1 MAFIKIYKKYLTI
14 AALMWAAC
22 FILFSFT
29 YIILLRPQK
38 NSQKQVEDRLA
49 KKKQMYESAVK
60 ATQEETK
67 IRLNEQIEHL
77 RNRLQDFVIDSED
90 SAHLTFDISQIAG
103 GQKLASFSIKGKDNS
118 QVSAIPNCNRIFENH
133 IDVSF
138 TAWFHQFA
146 TFLNALERHRP
157 VLFVD
162 KFTVCSGRGDLGPQV
177 SINLVVFARKQRDS

>member
-1 MAFIKIYKKYLTI
+1 MVFIKIYKNYLSI
-14 AALMWAAC
+14 AALIWAAC

-38 NSQKQVEDRLA
+38 NSQKLVEEKLA
-49 KKKQMYESAVK
+49 KKKQMYDSAVK

-67 IRLNEQIEHL
+67 IRLNKQIEHL
-77 RNRLQDFVIDSED
+77 RNRLQDFVIDSEN
-90 SAHLTFDISQIAG
+90 SANLTFDISQIADE
-103 GQKLASFSIKGKDNS
+103 QKLVSFSIKGKDNN
-118 QVSAIPNCNRIFENH
+118 QVSPIPNCNCIFESH

-162 KFTVCSGRGDLGPQV
+162 KFTVSSGRGDSGPQA
-177 SINLVVFARKQRDS
+177 SINLVVLTRKQQDS

>member
-14 AALMWAAC
+14 AALIWAAC

-38 NSQKQVEDRLA
+38 NSQKQVEEKLA
-49 KKKQMYESAVK
+49 KKKLMYDSAVK
-60 ATQEETK
+60 ATKEETK

-77 RNRLQDFVIDSED
+77 RNRLQDFVIDSEN
-90 SAHLTFDISQIAG
+90 SANLTFDISQIAG
-103 GQKLASFSIKGKDNS
+103 EQRLASFSIKGKDNS
-118 QVSAIPNCNRIFENH
+118 QVLAIPNCNHIYENH

-157 VLFVD
+157 VLFID
-162 KFTVCSGRGDLGPQV
+162 KFTVSSSRGDSGPQV
-177 SINLVVFARKQRDS
+177 SINLVVLTRKQQDS